1 MGIWLFRASI
11 LWYVATSTALR
22 ASAGMTAHASSPAAE
37 AAGTSSDFLV
47 RRAAKTDRKI
57 AISAI
62 THAIA
67 AIQKI
72 VSASG

>member
-1 MGIWLFRASI
+1 MI
-11 LWYVATSTALR
+11 
-22 ASAGMTAHASSPAAE
+22 AHASSPAAE

-72 VSASG
+72 ISASG

>member
-1 MGIWLFRASI
+1 MWLSRASI
-11 LWYVATSTALR
+11 LWCVATSTALS
-22 ASAGMTAHASSPAAE
+22 ASAGITAHTSSRARG
-37 AAGTSSDFLV
+37 AAGTSSDFFV
-47 RRAAKTDRKI
+47 RRAAKVDRKI

-62 THAIA
+62 THVIA